1 MQQILAHKPEG
12 RWFDFQ
18 AATVGA
24 ARLRG
29 VSPLRIGL
37 EVVLLGRGRG
47 KLTSQEYFLE
57 GAWQKGLT
65 LSERRS
71 FLGLRAG
78 RALNRS
84 LNPVLT
90 PDLRQKTEN
99 KLDAASGFLA
109 AGVPMPRRLG
119 VAAAEGPGAGGVEW
133 LSSPEALAAFLQRP
147 GVVPCFGKPVFGST
161 GRGAVSIVGLETTDV
176 LRLGNG
182 TVVPIE
188 ALVQEIWQAH
198 PRGYLFEEL
207 QRPHPDLARMI
218 GPVIGTLRVV
228 TIHDGTAPEVLYTV
242 QKMPGKAAMVDS
254 MAGPVGGYAAVDR
267 DTGRIVRLQD
277 RRRLGGA
284 PMEAN
289 HVTGAAMVGATLPD
303 FAEALAAACAAHA
316 TLPEL
321 GLVGTDMF
329 LTDKGPVMTEMN
341 TSPFHSVYQAAF
353 ARGLLNPD
361 LLPKLERLR
370 ARFRAVTPRSKDG
383 PLP

>member
-1 MQQILAHKPEG
+1 MQQILTHKPEG

-29 VSPLRIGL
+29 VSALRIGL

-57 GAWQKGLT
+57 GAWQGGLT
-65 LSERRS
+65 RAERRA
-71 FLGLRAG
+71 FLGLKAG
-78 RALNRS
+78 KALNRS
-84 LNPVLT
+84 LNPVFT
-90 PDLRQKTEN
+90 PELRQRTED
-99 KLDAASGFLA
+99 KLAAANGFMA

-119 VAAAEGPGAGGVEW
+119 VAAAEDPGADGVEW
-133 LSSPEALAAFLQRP
+133 LPSPEALAAFLQRP
-147 GVVPCFGKPVFGST
+147 GSLPCFGKPVFGST
-161 GRGAVSIVGLETTDV
+161 GRGAVSLIGLEKDGAI
-176 LRLGNG
+176 RLGNG
-182 TVVPIE
+182 MAVPLA

-198 PRGYLFEEL
+198 PRGFLFEEL
-207 QRPHPDLARMI
+207 QSPHPDLARMI

-254 MAGPVGGYAAVDR
+254 MAGPVGGYAAIDK

-277 RRRLGGA
+277 RRRLGGT

-289 HVTGAAMVGATLPD
+289 HVTGAAMVGATMPD

-321 GLVGTDMF
+321 GLVGTDIF

-341 TSPFHSVYQAAF
+341 NSPFHSVYQTAF

-361 LLPKLERLR
+361 LLPKLERVR
-370 ARFRAVTPRSKDG
+370 ARFRAVTPRPKDG